1 MMRVECKFLSIDLIP
16 IILLVECVY
25 HGERATDGRFSPVAV
40 NGLFATTGRD
50 RQIAIWQC
58 LPGAPMASA
67 PQPLL
72 VCSVCTGHLYLIVPQ
87 TLHTSTVPECVQMD
101 RLETVVAFGTVT
113 GTVKV
118 FSLEQEKRK

>member
-1 MMRVECKFLSIDLIP
+1 MDCSPQLD
-16 IILLVECVY
+16 
-25 HGERATDGRFSPVAV
+25 ATDKLLFGNVCPERPWPVRRSRCWYV
-40 NGLFATTGRD
+40 
-50 RQIAIWQC
+50 
-58 LPGAPMASA
+58 
-67 PQPLL
+67 
-72 VCSVCTGHLYLIVPQ
+72 SVCIGYLYLTVPQ